1 MALYDLDNRIRAFGE
16 RRRLNVGTA
25 ANPRW
30 IINVHAG
37 DDHAETYGHDN
48 VYAVQ
53 PGRVIFSGWSS
64 TYGWHLRVR
73 RDKRTV
79 VSYHSLEAKSP
90 LEAGDDVEPGDW
102 IGLTGNSAS
111 GANGN
116 HVHVQVEVDGTPVA
130 PRSYIAPAV
139 IGSGADGAPAT
150 DFDNTTEDDMFTDND
165 RKLLNDVADVLH
177 DGGTDVA
184 KGWSGNAGTVLR
196 YAHDISAA
204 VVRIEAAVQP
214 AVVTRNRNSKAT
226 LLTDADL
233 THPKVQDDAD
243 TNSISRELLVRVLA
257 LQAAVEVLAVG
268 SGIEPEKLTAM
279 IAERVDA
286 ALQDD
291 FDRIPA
297 EVRTEIKE
305 AL

>member
-25 ANPRW
+25 AKPRW
-30 IINVHAG
+30 IVNVHAG

-90 LEAGDDVEPGDW
+90 LEAGADVEPGDW
-102 IGLTGNSAS
+102 IGLTGDSAS

-116 HVHVQVEVDGTPVA
+116 HVHVQVEVDGIPVA

-139 IGSGADGAPAT
+139 NGSGADGAPAT
-150 DFDNTTEDDMFTDND
+150 DFDNTTEDDMYTDAD
-165 RKLLNDVADVLH
+165 RKRDENIADWLF
-177 DGGTDVA
+177 DGGVSA
-184 KGWSGNAGTVLR
+184 NEGWPGQPGTVLR
-196 YAHDISAA
+196 YASDISDA
-204 VVRIEAAVQP
+204 VLRIEAAVKP

-226 LLTDADL
+226 LLTDDNL

-243 TNSISRELLVRVLA
+243 TNSISRELLVRVVA

-279 IAERVDA
+279 IAERVEA

-297 EVRTEIKE
+297 EVRTEIKD